1 MFENSVELKKMYD
14 KIMKICG
21 NGLYWIYIG
30 REVPGVV
37 AVLCVVP

>member
-1 MFENSVELKKMYD
+1 MFENSVDLKKMYD
-14 KIMKICG
+14 KIKEICE

>member
-1 MFENSVELKKMYD
+1 MFENSVELKKMND
-14 KIMKICG
+14 KMMKICE
-21 NGLYWIYIG
+21 NGLYWINIG